1 MKKILLIL
9 SIIILT
15 IIIAGSI
22 AFNRMNKK
30 LQSLVDIKVRTI
42 DLNFIEDGTYHGTY
56 TVFPVKV
63 VLEVIIKNKKIEDI
77 KIIEH
82 VNGKGKAAEN
92 ILKHIIEEQ
101 MIDVDVIAGATYSS
115 RVIQKAIENALLKK

>member
-30 LQSLVDIKVRTI
+30 LQSLVDIKVNTI
-42 DLNFIEDGTYHGTY
+42 DLNIIEDGTYRGTY
-56 TVFPVKV
+56 VVFPVKV
-63 VLEVIIKNKKIEDI
+63 LLEVIIKNHKIKDI
-77 KIIEH
+77 RIIEH
-82 VNGKGKAAEN
+82 VNGKGKAAEE

-101 MIDVDVIAGATYSS
+101 TIDVDVIAGATYSS